1 MPFLGSQPAETALT
15 TGDLA
20 DDIVTEAKIA
30 NDAIGLAE
38 LKAGTDGELITW
50 DASGNPVAVGA
61 GTSGHFLKS
70 QGAGS
75 VPVFAAPSGGGT
87 ALISTVNAS
96 NSPAIDIDVTGVNDA
111 SFIIGSG
118 IVPATDDTELRI
130 QVSIDGGSSFV
141 VGTAY
146 TYGMRDSTPQGWV
159 SAAAGYILMGDANT
173 NRGWSNVAAEAG
185 MFTVH
190 MANLKS
196 TSIHPSFL
204 YDVGTVNINGTSVQ
218 RFYGYGKYDAST
230 DDVTHVRFIFDSGD
244 ITSGRFS
251 LYNFVES

>member
-1 MPFLGSQPAETALT
+1 MAATTIT
-15 TGDLA
+15 TGQ
-20 DDIVTEAKIA
+20 VA
-30 NDAIGLAE
+30 NDAIGLTE

-50 DASGNPVAVGA
+50 DASGNPTTVGA

-87 ALISTVNAS
+87 ALISTVNADDS
-96 NSPAIDIDVTGVNDA
+96 AAIDIDVTGVNDA

-118 IVPATDDTELRI
+118 IVPATDDTEVRL
-130 QVSIDGGSSFV
+130 QVSIDGASSFV
-141 VGTAY
+141 SGTAY
-146 TYGMRDSTPQGWV
+146 TIGMRDTVPQSWS
-159 SAAAGYILMGDANT
+159 SAAAGYILMGDANS

-185 MFTVH
+185 MFTVY

-204 YDVGTVNINGTSVQ
+204 YDVGTVNTNGTAVQ

-230 DDVTHVRFIFDSGD
+230 DDVTHVRFAMDSGN